1 MRRRHWS
8 LWPWSWPA
16 WLYSWWPTGLIGDV
30 NCPDT
35 VAVPHATS
43 RSRPEP
49 DCVPT
54 VAVVWVS
61 LDMIAFP
68 AGWSTCCRLHPTRF
82 WLYPGSLL
90 VGYPSHP
97 YCAVQWGCMY
107 PYRLAGRLVRHARGW
122 MLQIKADWQHPPP
135 RRPGTPAVA
144 GNPKKRGTIPRTSPT
159 LNSRPVA
166 YLRGDTSN

>member
-30 NCPDT
+30 NCLDT

-68 AGWSTCCRLHPTRF
+68 AGWSTRCRLHPTRF
-82 WLYPGSLL
+82 WPYPGSLL

-97 YCAVQWGCMY
+97 YCAGQWGCMY

-122 MLQIKADWQHPPP
+122 MLQIKAEWQHPPAATTRYS
-135 RRPGTPAVA
+135 RRCWKPEKAWD
-144 GNPKKRGTIPRTSPT
+144 NPK
-159 LNSRPVA
+159 
-166 YLRGDTSN
+166 D